1 MRKLIIALVASAASF
16 ASVSVASAAD
26 AIDSVPQAPSAPAVS
41 AAPIGDWSGAY
52 VGATGSW
59 NWGHIN
65 NSGYANAFGLGGY
78 GGYNFQ
84 DGQLVYGVEGNVDW
98 SGAQRTSAG
107 IKSEEGV
114 NGALRGRL
122 GVDMN
127 PFMLYGAA
135 GIAATSLKVSD
146 GAGNS
151 DTRGVVGWTAGVG
164 AETKLT
170 DNVTA
175 RLEYDYTS
183 FGNRTYVLGGTN
195 VSRGYDQNSV
205 KLGIGYK
212 F

>member
-1 MRKLIIALVASAASF
+1 MRKMIIALVASAASI
-16 ASVSVASAAD
+16 ASVSAAYAAD
-26 AIDSVPQAPSAPAVS
+26 AIDSVPQAPSAPVS
-41 AAPIGDWSGAY
+41 APAVGNWAGGY

-59 NWGHIN
+59 NWGPIK

-84 DGQLVYGVEGNVDW
+84 DGQLVYGVEGNVDYN
-98 SGAQRTSAG
+98 GAQRTTNG
-107 IKSEEGV
+107 IKTETGV

-127 PFMLYGAA
+127 PFLLYGAA
-135 GIAATSLKVSD
+135 GIAAGSVKVSD

-151 DTRGVVGWTAGVG
+151 DSRGVIGWTAGVG
-164 AETKLT
+164 AETKVT

-175 RLEYDYTS
+175 RVEYDYTS

-195 VSRGYDQNSV
+195 VSRGYDQNAV
-205 KLGIGYK
+205 KVGIGYK